1 MFSLAKL
8 IDFRGGGVK
17 PSLLIAGAILTASIP
32 FQSAQAA
39 SFKTTFTFLGG
50 ESPSSSGTAY
60 FTVNDSAISA
70 IGPSSS
76 GNVFPDVTAFTATF
90 TGLSTSPTTTTFSLA
105 DLGALVI
112 QTDASTNVDSAVYV
126 TIANADGYGTSS
138 FAFGFQLL
146 FSPMGFTG
154 YVSNTSQVPVPEPS
168 AVLSLLA
175 LGGLGLV
182 SLKRKQN

>member
-1 MFSLAKL
+1 MIF
-8 IDFRGGGVK
+8 GGGGK
-17 PSLLIAGAILTASIP
+17 HSLLIAGAILTASIP

-39 SFKTTFTFLGG
+39 SFKTTFTFFAG

-105 DLGALVI
+105 DLAGLFVE
-112 QTDASTNVDSAVYV
+112 TDASTNVNSAING
-126 TIANADGYGTSS
+126 TIVNADGYQTFS
-138 FAFGFQLL
+138 FAFGQQVL
-146 FSPMGFTG
+146 FSATGNFT
-154 YVSNTSQVPVPEPS
+154 SNSHFEKNQIKFSYLNRVC
-168 AVLSLLA
+168 
-175 LGGLGLV
+175 
-182 SLKRKQN
+182 